1 MLGPQRVSQTANP
14 APASRRSKPFTMTAP
29 QRVSSRNR
37 SADRRSVLSFAGR
50 LDAGDGPS
58 PATAPP
64 SFSQAPTALSS
75 RRSRAKVSAQSVR
88 SRAAPRASVCR
99 STLACKSRCRSDED
113 DVLDETDMS
122 LSSPNGSTSLSQS
135 RHVWKNSAGIGQYT
149 ICPFGGLM
157 DSSAQCAGNIS
168 ARRAGA
174 VSGRAARRLARPRF
188 RSRNMIGWPYRGASI
203 LRALQEAAHGSE

>member
-1 MLGPQRVSQTANP
+1 
-14 APASRRSKPFTMTAP
+14 MTAP
-29 QRVSSRNR
+29 QSVSSRNR
-37 SADRRSVLSFAGR
+37 SAVNRNLLSFAGR
-50 LDAGDGPS
+50 PVVAGGPS
-58 PATAPP
+58 SATAPP

-75 RRSRAKVSAQSVR
+75 RRSRAKESAQNVR

-113 DVLDETDMS
+113 DDDELGETDMS

-149 ICPFGGLM
+149 IGPFGGLM
-157 DSSAQCAGNIS
+157 DSSAQCAGNMS
-168 ARRAGA
+168 VRWAGA
-174 VSGRAARRLARPRF
+174 VYGRAARRLARPRF
-188 RSRNMIGWPYRGASI
+188 RSRNMIGSPYRGASI